1 MRRSEKS
8 DGKTVQRRVICG
20 FDSAHHCASFGTI
33 RHNAEACR
41 HLNNRPS
48 LQLNHELLD
57 ELNKA
62 YGLEKKLE
70 RRNRDLFSC
79 TAELT
84 RENRIFERQEYHQLA
99 EVQSQLDEKEVELQN
114 TRSMLED
121 KSAQFVLQLE

>member
-1 MRRSEKS
+1 MKSRYYRPAQERAATAKNPDVEELEK
-8 DGKTVQRRVICG
+8 KVRELKEK
-20 FDSAHHCASFGTI
+20 HCQLI
-33 RHNAEACR
+33 LEKPKLQQACR

-84 RENRIFERQEYHQLA
+84 RENRIFERQEY
-99 EVQSQLDEKEVELQN
+99 VRV
-114 TRSMLED
+114 
-121 KSAQFVLQLE
+121 